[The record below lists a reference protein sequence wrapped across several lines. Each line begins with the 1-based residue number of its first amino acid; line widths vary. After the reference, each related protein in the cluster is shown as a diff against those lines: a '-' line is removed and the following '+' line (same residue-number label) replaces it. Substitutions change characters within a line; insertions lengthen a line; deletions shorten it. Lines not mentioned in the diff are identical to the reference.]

1 VATIVDIAR
10 VAGVSV
16 QTVSAVIN
24 DKAGISEAT
33 RVRIREIIKDLDY
46 QPNQLASSLR
56 SRRTH
61 TIGILVPSIT
71 NPYWPEMV
79 RGAED
84 VAHRAGFVVF
94 LCNTDG
100 EQAKL
105 DTYIQALRRQ
115 RVAGLFFTGGGRIAL
130 ADIEALIAAGIHLA
144 LSEKG
149 SRHEKIVT
157 IHVDDRQAGYA
168 ATTHL
173 LDLGHTRI
181 GIIAPL
187 ETAGTDR
194 REGYLAALRD
204 RGITPDPALMVQ
216 ATFDM
221 ESGRRGARQL
231 PTQAAALTAIVAGN
245 DMIAIGVIAA
255 LKQQGKRVPEDVAVI
270 GFDNIPIAALYD
282 PPLTT
287 IAQPLYEMGASAMQA
302 ILDRVRNPALPGVAL
317 TFATPLIVRRSTV
330 ATADTEEEPQ
340 PGAAP
345 DPRTP
350 LAGVERP
357 PVRNEEVFMN

>member
-1 VATIVDIAR
+1 MSTIVDIAR
-10 VAGVSV
+10 AAGVSV

-33 RVRIREIIKDLDY
+33 RARIRQVIKEFDY

-56 SRRTH
+56 SKRTR

-84 VAHRAGFVVF
+84 VAHREGYVVF

-100 EQAKL
+100 DQTKL
-105 DTYIQALRRQ
+105 DTYIRALRRQ
-115 RVAGLFFTGGGRIAL
+115 RVAGLFFTGGGEIAI
-130 ADIEALIAAGIHLA
+130 AEIAALVAGGVHLA
-144 LSEKG
+144 LNESR
-149 SRHEKIVT
+149 SRHEKVVT
-157 IHVDDRQAGYA
+157 VHVDDHRAGYD
-168 ATTHL
+168 ATEHL
-173 LDLGHTRI
+173 LDLGHRRI
-181 GIIAPL
+181 GVIAPL
-187 ETAGTDR
+187 DTAGAGR
-194 REGYLAALRD
+194 RAGYRTALGEWGISVDPELMIPAA
-204 RGITPDPALMVQ
+204 
-216 ATFDM
+216 FDM
-221 ESGRRGARQL
+221 ESGQSGARRL
-231 PTQAAALTAIVAGN
+231 LALATSPTAIVAGN
-245 DMIAIGVIAA
+245 DMIAIGVIST

-270 GFDNIPIAALYD
+270 GVDNIPMAALYD

-330 ATADTEEEPQ
+330 ATAITEEEPQ

-345 DPRTP
+345 DTRTP
-350 LAGVERP
+350 GPGAERP
-357 PVRNEEVFMN
+357 PVLYEEVSMK

>member
-1 VATIVDIAR
+1 VATITDVAR

-33 RVRIREIIKDLDY
+33 RARIRQIVSDLDY
-46 QPNQLASSLR
+46 QPNHLASSLR

-79 RGAED
+79 RGVED
-84 VAHRAGFVVF
+84 LAHREGYVVF

-100 EQAKL
+100 DPSKL
-105 DTYIQALRRQ
+105 HTYIRALRRQ
-115 RVAGLFFTGGGRIAL
+115 RVAGLFFSGGGEITDAE
-130 ADIEALIAAGIHLA
+130 IEALVADGIHVVLNDNR
-144 LSEKG
+144 

-157 IHVDDRQAGYA
+157 VHVDDHRGGFD

-173 LDLGHTRI
+173 LDLGHQRI
-181 GIIAPL
+181 AIIAPL
-187 ETAGTDR
+187 ETAGSGR
-194 REGYLAALRD
+194 REGYLAALSD
-204 RGITPDPALMVQ
+204 RGITADSELMIT

-221 ESGRRGARQL
+221 ESGQRGARRLLAL
-231 PTQAAALTAIVAGN
+231 PSMPSAIVAGN
-245 DMIAIGVIAA
+245 DMIAIGVISA
-255 LKQQGKRVPEDVAVI
+255 LKQQGKRVPQDVAVI

-282 PPLTT
+282 PALTT

-302 ILDRVRNPALPGVAL
+302 ILDRVRNPALPGVSL

-330 ATADTEEEPQ
+330 ATANNEEEPQ

-345 DPRTP
+345 DTRTP
-350 LAGVERP
+350 VTGVERP
-357 PVRNEEVFMN
+357 PALCEEVVMK